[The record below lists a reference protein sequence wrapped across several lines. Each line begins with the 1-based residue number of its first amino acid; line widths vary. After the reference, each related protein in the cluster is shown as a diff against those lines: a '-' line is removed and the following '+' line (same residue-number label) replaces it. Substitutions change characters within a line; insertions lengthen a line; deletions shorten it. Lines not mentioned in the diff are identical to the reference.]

1 MLILLKMIV
10 IDVRRIQTTYTLQ
23 QTQAADDM
31 CLDVRTTSCR
41 MLVLMN
47 PRQPLHGLHLNQNVS
62 WPPNPKAYIQRRTS
76 VTGDET
82 L

>member
-1 MLILLKMIV
+1 MIV
-10 IDVRRIQTTYTLQ
+10 IDVRRMQTTSTLQ

-47 PRQPLHGLHLNQNVS
+47 PRQPLHLNQNVS

-76 VTGDET
+76 VTADET

>member
-10 IDVRRIQTTYTLQ
+10 IDVRRMQTTSTLQ

-47 PRQPLHGLHLNQNVS
+47 PRQPLHLNQNVS
-62 WPPNPKAYIQRRTS
+62 WPPNHKAYIQRRTS